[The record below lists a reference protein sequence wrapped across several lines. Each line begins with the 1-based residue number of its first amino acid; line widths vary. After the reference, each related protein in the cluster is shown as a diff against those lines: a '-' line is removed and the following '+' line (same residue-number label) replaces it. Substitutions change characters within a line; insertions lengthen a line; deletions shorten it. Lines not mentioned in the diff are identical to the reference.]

1 MKRIVPISILSVLLL
16 VALGLTACDGSEPP
30 TGQPRI
36 HFDQETVDLG
46 VIPPGDAIDY
56 SFNFT
61 NVGDAPLIIDK
72 HVHIKT
78 LEGC

>member
-16 VALGLTACDGSEPP
+16 VALGLTACDGSEPS
-30 TGQPRI
+30 TGEPRI

-46 VIPPGDAIDY
+46 VIPPGYAIDY

-61 NVGDAPLIIDK
+61 NVGDAQLIIDDVK
-72 HVHIKT
+72 IKT

>member
-1 MKRIVPISILSVLLL
+1 LKHITIVAILSVLLL
-16 VALGLTACDGSEPP
+16 AALGLTACNGSEPS
-30 TGQPRI
+30 TGEPRI

-46 VIPPGDAIDY
+46 VIPPGDAINY
-56 SFNFT
+56 SFHFT
-61 NVGDAPLIIDK
+61 NVGDAPLIVDK